1 MRKYLLF
8 PFRMFTGS
16 VAFGEVDALV
26 FNDHENASD
35 DTVYREI
42 RQRHG
47 IPGEYVCQGAAGIVV
62 DECQGEGTLWFLATG
77 RYLGLH
83 TYRGYL
89 FGIQAVGRGYT
100 SVLLLGTPSLTA
112 KYCTDDMAV
121 CTSMPQKRMDDFL
134 SLSAYGV
141 PGATYDECHAATIEK
156 INTLQSFH

>member
-8 PFRMFTGS
+8 PFEMFIGS
-16 VAFGEVDALV
+16 VAFGEADALI

-35 DTVYREI
+35 DAVYREV

-47 IPGEYVCQGAAGIVV
+47 IPGDYACQGAAGIVV
-62 DECQGEGTLWFLATG
+62 DAHHGTGTLWFLATG
-77 RYLGLH
+77 KYLGLH
-83 TYRGYL
+83 TYCHYL
-89 FGIQAVGRGYT
+89 FGIHAVGRGYT

-112 KYCTDDMAV
+112 KYCTDGMAV